1 MAQVFSRNTGWCRV
15 WSVLV
20 MIVITL
26 PGSNIIAGAL
36 PDLQGRKVV
45 VVTDNAYPPLQFVDP
60 ETGEAI
66 GWENDALFEL
76 ARRLNFKLSI
86 ENTSREAMIAGVSEG
101 QFDIGMAGITVRDD
115 LLEKVN
121 FSKPYIRSEIFM
133 LARADEN
140 RFSNGDEFAAMDDAL
155 IGAQAGTTAFYTAI
169 HEILDG
175 DETNPR
181 MKLYES
187 FDASIQALRAGDVD
201 VVLTD
206 SNAGKGNIDTTL
218 AAFKRIGPS
227 MGSEDLGFIFPKGS
241 LLVDPINAGID
252 TLREDG
258 TLDRLDR
265 RWFLQYT
272 FAR

>member
-1 MAQVFSRNTGWCRV
+1 MAQVFSRNSVSCRV

-20 MIVITL
+20 MVVITL

-76 ARRLNFKLSI
+76 AKRLNFKLSI

-187 FDASIQALRAGDVD
+187 FDASIQALRVGDVD
-201 VVLTD
+201 MVLTD

-227 MGSEDLGFIFPKGS
+227 MGSEDFGFIFPKGS
-241 LLVDPINAGID
+241 SLVDPINAGID

-272 FAR
+272 FAK